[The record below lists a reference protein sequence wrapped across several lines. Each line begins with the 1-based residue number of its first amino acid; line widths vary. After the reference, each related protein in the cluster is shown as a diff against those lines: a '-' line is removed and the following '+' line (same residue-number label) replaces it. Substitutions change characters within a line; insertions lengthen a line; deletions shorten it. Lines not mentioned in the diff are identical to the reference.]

1 MLLTLTWKY
10 SFNEFWR
17 TGGVFLR
24 IVAIC
29 QNSVLVLELHCFIRE
44 PEGNISIQNND
55 NTIPETFFMIEP
67 II

>member
-1 MLLTLTWKY
+1 MN
-10 SFNEFWR
+10 S
-17 TGGVFLR
+17 GGQEESLR

-44 PEGNISIQNND
+44 PASNISIQNND
-55 NTIPETFFMIEP
+55 NTISETFYMIQP